1 MAIVV
6 NAEKILNNVLS
17 RNDVLTRTPF
27 IGKPEKVTGVW
38 DTVISTIAPRN
49 EVTGDRNLRFL
60 PQSLEKLLGE
70 FAYPGLVARSG
81 GLSFNVEK
89 KLLVD
94 KVKKQLLPFVR
105 REFDWDIRLVSSKE
119 MNACALPGGKII
131 ICEGIIDTMIDY
143 LRSHMDEIQAGLSRC
158 SEQSQAQV
166 LGRELES
173 MLAAVIGHE
182 IAHSDIGHGR
192 SAVQRAIIFYLL
204 IFIGF
209 ILTYFFSQK
218 PKKEDEEKKESQV
231 VTNLK
236 VGAQFVNSYIFD
248 IGFTL
253 YNLAQSRGA
262 EYEADAMGMQV
273 YMHEAGYDL
282 NGAVRVMDMFVK
294 KKVSNHSHVGL
305 IERVTEFFATHPLSE
320 KRREQAIEIRDR
332 VQRL

>member
-1 MAIVV
+1 MGAIV
-6 NAEKILNNVLS
+6 NAERIFNVCLAS
-17 RNDVLTRTPF
+17 PNVIERTPF
-27 IGKPEKVTGVW
+27 LGKPEKVSGVW
-38 DTVISTIAPRN
+38 DTVISTVLPRN

-70 FAYPGLVARSG
+70 FAYPGLVARNG
-81 GLSFNVEK
+81 GLSFNTEK

-94 KVKKQLLPFVR
+94 KVKNQLLPFVR

-158 SEQSQAQV
+158 SEQEQAAV

-192 SAVQRAIIFYLL
+192 SAVQRAVIFYLL

-218 PKKEDEEKKESQV
+218 PKKEEEKKESQV

-236 VGAQFVNSYIFD
+236 VGAGFVNSYLFD
-248 IGFTL
+248 ISYTL

-273 YMHEAGYDL
+273 YMHDAGYDL

-294 KKVSNHSHVGL
+294 KKVSCHSHVGL
-305 IERVTEFFATHPLSE
+305 IEKVTEFFSTHPLSE

-332 VQRL
+332 VQSL

>member
-1 MAIVV
+1 MGAIVS
-6 NAEKILNNVLS
+6 AERIFNGCLASPNVIE
-17 RNDVLTRTPF
+17 RTPF
-27 IGKPEKVTGVW
+27 LGKPEKVSGVW
-38 DTVISTIAPRN
+38 DTVISTVLPRN

-70 FAYPGLVARSG
+70 FAYPGLVARCG
-81 GLSFNVEK
+81 GLSFNAEK
-89 KLLVD
+89 KLLVE
-94 KVKKQLLPFVR
+94 KVKNQLLPFVR

-143 LRSHMDEIQAGLSRC
+143 LRSHMNEIQAGLSGC
-158 SEQSQAQV
+158 SEQEQAAV

-209 ILTYFFSQK
+209 ILTYFLSQK
-218 PKKEDEEKKESQV
+218 PKKEDEEKKESKV

-236 VGAQFVNSYIFD
+236 AGAWFVNSYLFD
-248 IGFTL
+248 ISYTL

-305 IERVTEFFATHPLSE
+305 IEKVTEFFSTHPLSE

-332 VQRL
+332 VQSL